1 MVNAVGGLSLRWNKD
16 YSGFDI
22 LAGVVVMS
30 VPTAFSKLLGD

>member
-1 MVNAVGGLSLRWNKD
+1 MPQQATHRFVARTKR
-16 YSGFDI
+16 FDI